1 MSEIHEE
8 SLSLSFFLSFSFTLS
23 LSLDW
28 QRSGGKHDLPGN
40 IDIYMCIYI
49 YIYMY
54 VFRDPP
60 NRISEIRADDSRD
73 YSGNVN
79 CLKFRIR
86 DSCSL

>member
-8 SLSLSFFLSFSFTLS
+8 SLSLSFFLSLFLSLS

-49 YIYMY
+49 YMY

-73 YSGNVN
+73 YSGN

>member
-49 YIYMY
+49 YMY